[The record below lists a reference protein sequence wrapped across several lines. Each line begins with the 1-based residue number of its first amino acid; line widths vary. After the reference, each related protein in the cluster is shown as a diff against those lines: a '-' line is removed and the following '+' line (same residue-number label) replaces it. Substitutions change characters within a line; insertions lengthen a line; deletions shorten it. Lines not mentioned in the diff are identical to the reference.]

1 MKYKGYTASVTF
13 DDEAEVFH
21 GRVQHLRDLITFEA
35 DSVDGLKREFR
46 ISVDDYLEF
55 CQELGQEPERP
66 YSGRFVLRLDPELHR
81 DAVIAADR
89 LGRSLN
95 SWIAMV
101 LGQAVVPS
109 KAGRRSGAA

>member
-1 MKYKGYTASVTF
+1 MEYRGYTASVMF
-13 DDEAEVFH
+13 DDEAEAFH
-21 GRVQHLRDLITFEA
+21 GRVQHLRDVVTFES

-95 SWIAMV
+95 SWIATV
-101 LGQAVVPS
+101 LSQALLPT
-109 KAGRRSGAA
+109 KPGRRSGAA